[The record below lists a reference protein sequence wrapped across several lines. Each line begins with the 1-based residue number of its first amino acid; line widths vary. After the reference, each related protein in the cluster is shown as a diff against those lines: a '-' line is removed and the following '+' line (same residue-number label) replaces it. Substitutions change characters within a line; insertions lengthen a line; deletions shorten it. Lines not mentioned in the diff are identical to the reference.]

1 MDYKSFWII
10 NVLIGFISAIIL
22 LMNRYNTNLWI
33 TTIETIIILSIII
46 TILQLVFTRQDYE
59 TLKYQIF
66 WNFFLN
72 LWQIGISSI
81 ILVAFINFFF
91 GGI

>member
-66 WNFFLN
+66 RNFFLN